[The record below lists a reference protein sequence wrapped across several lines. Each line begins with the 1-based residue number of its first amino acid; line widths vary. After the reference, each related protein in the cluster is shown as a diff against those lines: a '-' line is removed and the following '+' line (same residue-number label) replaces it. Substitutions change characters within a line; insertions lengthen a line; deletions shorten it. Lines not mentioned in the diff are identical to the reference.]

1 MVSTCVQRVYEWTR
15 KQSRSLSVSVY
26 LYLSLCFSL
35 SVSACLFLS
44 LSFSL
49 SLFLCLSSDT
59 LYLWYVFVLLGVVF
73 GTILRHDQTLWVG
86 APVFTG
92 NTDNRA
98 FFSSCYINGTYD
110 FLWGVGSAVFVDT
123 TIVGSDNIAAH
134 KGSLVDRNGVLG
146 GCTGSQLLG
155 RSCTAYL
162 MLNCK
167 LPRPKGYRGK
177 STTLGRC
184 VGLGLGTPTYRF

>member
-1 MVSTCVQRVYEWTR
+1 MAMQVQADRAYFHN
-15 KQSRSLSVSVY
+15 SRFY
-26 LYLSLCFSL
+26 GD
-35 SVSACLFLS
+35 
-44 LSFSL
+44 
-49 SLFLCLSSDT
+49 SSDT
-59 LYLWYVFVLLGVVF
+59 L
-73 GTILRHDQTLWVG
+73 
-86 APVFTG
+86 FTG
-92 NTDNRA
+92 NADNRA

-155 RSCTAYL
+155 RSCTAYF

-184 VGLGLGTPTYRF
+184 VHVGLGLGLGYTYLQILTDSNVILYTRPSATCVRLKRRRSSPSLKNSTSRGHNGAELKTLIC